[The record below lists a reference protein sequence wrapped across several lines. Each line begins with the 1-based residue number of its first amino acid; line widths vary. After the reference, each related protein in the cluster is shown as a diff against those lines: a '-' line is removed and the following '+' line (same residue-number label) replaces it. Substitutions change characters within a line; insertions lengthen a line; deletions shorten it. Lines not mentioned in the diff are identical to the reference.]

1 MRRRRDA
8 PRRVVPSRPSRVTAR
23 RPARAR
29 ARARVDASD
38 MVHADATSASTAPS
52 KQALEDAAHE
62 EALAASVAAMNGMQ
76 KLMHRLGF
84 SDTFLSGP
92 KYFKESYDYYR
103 AEPQKLKSEL
113 LSGLTVAVAQVPES
127 VAFSFVAM
135 VDPVVGLYAT
145 FFMGIITA
153 LIGGRPGMVSG
164 AAGAMAVVAVKIME
178 PNGLLPQA
186 KLLEWGEIASCTGTA
201 AGCQSLRHQAYDAR
215 LEWLFMIMILC
226 GVLQIVLGIL
236 QAGRLM
242 RMIPQTVMTGFVNGL
257 AIIIFKAQLEVFKEK
272 DWQVAFNLFD
282 ANRDG
287 SLSTAEVTSIFSA
300 ELPDL
305 SSSDLNAYVAGIVTQ
320 VDTDSSGHISLAEFM
335 ANKEHGIHS
344 GYEDSL
350 RWRTLDQGVTWLM
363 LFYVFSSML
372 IVHFLPKYTKVLPSS
387 LVAILWCLLLEH
399 AINRPL
405 IHAGTPV
412 VRDAAPVKVDF
423 PLYHTPNVNLTSKSF
438 AHVFGITF
446 SLAAVGLIES
456 VLTLQC
462 VDEILDD
469 TSDATGRFTQE
480 CIAQGIANTMS
491 GMFKAMGGD
500 AMIGQSQINVKSGGV
515 GRLSTGFASIMFLIF
530 IVAAS
535 KVIELIPLA
544 ALTGVL
550 FMIVIYTFDWTC
562 LPLMSGDLKGLIIGR
577 KADGT
582 REDYAGR
589 RIRKFWFDT
598 NDRIRWKDSAIII
611 LVTVVTER
619 TNLAIAVG
627 VGVVVAC
634 LFYAWDNSTGS
645 LKVVRREEEIF
656 GCEKGSTRVAYDV
669 SGELFFGTDR
679 EFTNSFRMGPDP
691 VDVVIYMDRCKIRDY
706 SSLAALN
713 SLYVRYAD
721 VGKTIRVHNTDPENR
736 ALIDL
741 LGEKFLPQ
749 VLDEDLSVAGVSH
762 VIVELAHAKRRSHSA
777 SDMTASEKIF
787 EDS

>member
-1 MRRRRDA
+1 MTPDGDA
-8 PRRVVPSRPSRVTAR
+8 LHHV
-23 RPARAR
+23 
-29 ARARVDASD
+29 
-38 MVHADATSASTAPS
+38 PS

-62 EALAASVAAMNGMQ
+62 KALAEKVAAMNGMQ
-76 KLMHRLGF
+76 KLTHRIGF

-92 KYFKESYDYYR
+92 KYFRESYEYYR
-103 AEPQKLKSEL
+103 AEPLKFKSEI

-127 VAFSFVAM
+127 VAFSFVAL

-164 AAGAMAVVAVKIME
+164 AAGAMAVVAVRIME
-178 PNGLLPQA
+178 PDGLLPQA
-186 KLLEWGEIASCTGTA
+186 KLLEWGEIASCTGAA
-201 AGCQSLRHQAYDAR
+201 AGCKSLRHQANAAR

-226 GVLQIVLGIL
+226 GVLQIVLGIV

-242 RMIPQTVMTGFVNGL
+242 RLIPQTVMTGFVNGL

-272 DWQVAFNLFD
+272 DWQAAFNVFD
-282 ANRDG
+282 SNRDG
-287 SLSTAEVTSIFSA
+287 LISTAEVTTVYA
-300 ELPDL
+300 VELPDL
-305 SSSDLNAYVAGIVTQ
+305 STSDLNAYVAALQTQ
-320 VDTDSSGHISLAEFM
+320 VDTDSSGTITLAEFS
-335 ANKEHGIHS
+335 ANKNADIHG

-350 RWRTLDQGVTWLM
+350 VWRTLDEGTTWLM
-363 LFYVFSSML
+363 LFYVFTSMA
-372 IVHFLPKYTKVLPSS
+372 IVHFLPKYTKILPSS

-405 IHAGTPV
+405 IHADTPV
-412 VRDAAPVKVDF
+412 VSDAAPVKVDF
-423 PLYHTPNVNLTSKSF
+423 PLYHTPNVNLTGKSF

-515 GRLSTGFASIMFLIF
+515 GRLSTAFASIMFLIF

-577 KADGT
+577 KEDGT

-589 RIRKFWFDT
+589 RLRKFWFDT

-645 LKVVRREEEIF
+645 LRVIRREEEIF
-656 GCEKGSTRVAYDV
+656 GCEKSTTRVAYEV
-669 SGELFFGTDR
+669 YGELFFGTDR

-691 VDVVIYMDRCKIRDY
+691 RDVVIYMDKCKIKDY

-721 VGKTIRVHNTDPENR
+721 VGKTIRVHNTDPDNR
-736 ALIDL
+736 ALMDL

-749 VLDEDLSVAGVSH
+749 VIDEDLSVSGVSH
-762 VIVELAHAKRRSHSA
+762 VVLELAHAKR
-777 SDMTASEKIF
+777 TASVETF

>member
-1 MRRRRDA
+1 
-8 PRRVVPSRPSRVTAR
+8 
-23 RPARAR
+23 
-29 ARARVDASD
+29 
-38 MVHADATSASTAPS
+38 
-52 KQALEDAAHE
+52 
-62 EALAASVAAMNGMQ
+62 
-76 KLMHRLGF
+76 
-84 SDTFLSGP
+84 
-92 KYFKESYDYYR
+92 
-103 AEPQKLKSEL
+103 
-113 LSGLTVAVAQVPES
+113 
-127 VAFSFVAM
+127 
-135 VDPVVGLYAT
+135 
-145 FFMGIITA
+145 
-153 LIGGRPGMVSG
+153 MVSG
-164 AAGAMAVVAVKIME
+164 AAGAMAVVAVRIME
-178 PNGLLPQA
+178 PDGLLPQA
-186 KLLEWGEIASCTGTA
+186 KLLEWGEIASCTGAA
-201 AGCQSLRHQAYDAR
+201 AGCKSLRHQANAAR

-226 GVLQIVLGIL
+226 GVLQIVLGIV

-242 RMIPQTVMTGFVNGL
+242 RLIPQTVMTGFVNGL

-272 DWQVAFNLFD
+272 DWQAAFNVFD
-282 ANRDG
+282 SNRDG
-287 SLSTAEVTSIFSA
+287 LISTAEVTTVYA
-300 ELPDL
+300 VELPDL
-305 SSSDLNAYVAGIVTQ
+305 STSDLNAYVAALQTQ
-320 VDTDSSGHISLAEFM
+320 VDTDSSGTITLAEFS
-335 ANKEHGIHS
+335 ANKNADIHG

-350 RWRTLDQGVTWLM
+350 VWRTLDEGTTWLM
-363 LFYVFSSML
+363 LFYVFTSMA
-372 IVHFLPKYTKVLPSS
+372 IVHFLPKYTKILPSS

-405 IHAGTPV
+405 IHADTPV
-412 VRDAAPVKVDF
+412 VSDAAPVKVDF
-423 PLYHTPNVNLTSKSF
+423 PLYHTPNVNLTGKSF

-515 GRLSTGFASIMFLIF
+515 GRLSTAFASIMFLIF

-577 KADGT
+577 KEDGT

-589 RIRKFWFDT
+589 RLRKFWFDT

-645 LKVVRREEEIF
+645 LRVIRREEEIF
-656 GCEKGSTRVAYDV
+656 GCEKSTTRVAYEV
-669 SGELFFGTDR
+669 YGELFFGTDR

-691 VDVVIYMDRCKIRDY
+691 RDVVIYMDKCKIKDY

-721 VGKTIRVHNTDPENR
+721 VGKTIRVHNTDPDNR
-736 ALIDL
+736 ALMDL

-749 VLDEDLSVAGVSH
+749 VIDEDLSVSGVSH
-762 VIVELAHAKRRSHSA
+762 VVLELAHAKRKA
-777 SDMTASEKIF
+777 SVEKF

>member
-1 MRRRRDA
+1 
-8 PRRVVPSRPSRVTAR
+8 
-23 RPARAR
+23 
-29 ARARVDASD
+29 
-38 MVHADATSASTAPS
+38 
-52 KQALEDAAHE
+52 
-62 EALAASVAAMNGMQ
+62 
-76 KLMHRLGF
+76 
-84 SDTFLSGP
+84 
-92 KYFKESYDYYR
+92 
-103 AEPQKLKSEL
+103 
-113 LSGLTVAVAQVPES
+113 
-127 VAFSFVAM
+127 
-135 VDPVVGLYAT
+135 
-145 FFMGIITA
+145 
-153 LIGGRPGMVSG
+153 
-164 AAGAMAVVAVKIME
+164 
-178 PNGLLPQA
+178 
-186 KLLEWGEIASCTGTA
+186 
-201 AGCQSLRHQAYDAR
+201 
-215 LEWLFMIMILC
+215 
-226 GVLQIVLGIL
+226 
-236 QAGRLM
+236 
-242 RMIPQTVMTGFVNGL
+242 
-257 AIIIFKAQLEVFKEK
+257 
-272 DWQVAFNLFD
+272 
-282 ANRDG
+282 
-287 SLSTAEVTSIFSA
+287 
-300 ELPDL
+300 
-305 SSSDLNAYVAGIVTQ
+305 
-320 VDTDSSGHISLAEFM
+320 
-335 ANKEHGIHS
+335 
-344 GYEDSL
+344 
-350 RWRTLDQGVTWLM
+350 
-363 LFYVFSSML
+363 
-372 IVHFLPKYTKVLPSS
+372 
-387 LVAILWCLLLEH
+387 LEH

-405 IHAGTPV
+405 IHADTPV
-412 VRDAAPVKVDF
+412 VSDAAPVKFDF
-423 PLYHTPNVNLTSKSF
+423 PLYHTPNVNLTGKSF

-515 GRLSTGFASIMFLIF
+515 GRLSTAFASIMFLIF

-577 KADGT
+577 KEDGT

-589 RIRKFWFDT
+589 RLRKFWFDT

-645 LKVVRREEEIF
+645 LRVIRREEEIF
-656 GCEKGSTRVAYDV
+656 GCEKSTTRVAYEV
-669 SGELFFGTDR
+669 YGELFFGTDR

-691 VDVVIYMDRCKIRDY
+691 RDVVIYMDKCKIKDY

-721 VGKTIRVHNTDPENR
+721 VGKTIRVHNTDPDNR
-736 ALIDL
+736 ALMDL

-749 VLDEDLSVAGVSH
+749 VIDEDLSVSGVSH
-762 VIVELAHAKRRSHSA
+762 VVLELAHAKRKA
-777 SDMTASEKIF
+777 SVEKF

>member
-1 MRRRRDA
+1 
-8 PRRVVPSRPSRVTAR
+8 
-23 RPARAR
+23 
-29 ARARVDASD
+29 
-38 MVHADATSASTAPS
+38 
-52 KQALEDAAHE
+52 
-62 EALAASVAAMNGMQ
+62 
-76 KLMHRLGF
+76 
-84 SDTFLSGP
+84 
-92 KYFKESYDYYR
+92 
-103 AEPQKLKSEL
+103 
-113 LSGLTVAVAQVPES
+113 
-127 VAFSFVAM
+127 
-135 VDPVVGLYAT
+135 
-145 FFMGIITA
+145 
-153 LIGGRPGMVSG
+153 
-164 AAGAMAVVAVKIME
+164 MAVVAVRIME
-178 PNGLLPQA
+178 PDGLLPQA
-186 KLLEWGEIASCTGTA
+186 KLLEWGEIASCTGAA
-201 AGCQSLRHQAYDAR
+201 AGCKSLRHQANAAR

-226 GVLQIVLGIL
+226 GVLQIVLGIV

-242 RMIPQTVMTGFVNGL
+242 RLIPQTVMTGFVNGL

-272 DWQVAFNLFD
+272 DWQAAFNVFD
-282 ANRDG
+282 SNRDG
-287 SLSTAEVTSIFSA
+287 LISTAEVTTVYA
-300 ELPDL
+300 VELPDL
-305 SSSDLNAYVAGIVTQ
+305 STSDLNAYVAALQTQ
-320 VDTDSSGHISLAEFM
+320 VDTDSSGTITLAEFS
-335 ANKEHGIHS
+335 ANKNADIHG

-350 RWRTLDQGVTWLM
+350 VWRTLDEGTTWLM
-363 LFYVFSSML
+363 LFYVFTSMA
-372 IVHFLPKYTKVLPSS
+372 IVHFLPKYTKILPSS

-405 IHAGTPV
+405 IHADTPV
-412 VRDAAPVKVDF
+412 VSDAAPVKVDF
-423 PLYHTPNVNLTSKSF
+423 PLYHTPNVNLTGKSF

-469 TSDATGRFTQE
+469 TSHATGRFTQE

-515 GRLSTGFASIMFLIF
+515 GRLSTAFASIMFLIF

-577 KADGT
+577 KEDGT

-589 RIRKFWFDT
+589 RLRKFWFDT

-627 VGVVVAC
+627 DGVVVAC

-645 LKVVRREEEIF
+645 LRVIRREEEIF
-656 GCEKGSTRVAYDV
+656 GCEKSTTRVAYEV
-669 SGELFFGTDR
+669 YGELFFGTDR

-691 VDVVIYMDRCKIRDY
+691 RDVVIYMDKCKIKDY

-721 VGKTIRVHNTDPENR
+721 VGKTIRVHNTDPDNR
-736 ALIDL
+736 ALMDL

-749 VLDEDLSVAGVSH
+749 VIDEDLSVSGVSH
-762 VIVELAHAKRRSHSA
+762 VVLELAHAKRKA
-777 SDMTASEKIF
+777 SVEKF

>member
-1 MRRRRDA
+1 
-8 PRRVVPSRPSRVTAR
+8 
-23 RPARAR
+23 
-29 ARARVDASD
+29 
-38 MVHADATSASTAPS
+38 
-52 KQALEDAAHE
+52 
-62 EALAASVAAMNGMQ
+62 
-76 KLMHRLGF
+76 
-84 SDTFLSGP
+84 
-92 KYFKESYDYYR
+92 
-103 AEPQKLKSEL
+103 
-113 LSGLTVAVAQVPES
+113 
-127 VAFSFVAM
+127 
-135 VDPVVGLYAT
+135 
-145 FFMGIITA
+145 
-153 LIGGRPGMVSG
+153 
-164 AAGAMAVVAVKIME
+164 
-178 PNGLLPQA
+178 
-186 KLLEWGEIASCTGTA
+186 
-201 AGCQSLRHQAYDAR
+201 
-215 LEWLFMIMILC
+215 MIMILC
-226 GVLQIVLGIL
+226 GVLQIVLGIV

-242 RMIPQTVMTGFVNGL
+242 RLIPQTVMTGFVNGL

-272 DWQVAFNLFD
+272 DWQAAFNVFD
-282 ANRDG
+282 SNRDG
-287 SLSTAEVTSIFSA
+287 LISTAEVTTVYA
-300 ELPDL
+300 VELPDL
-305 SSSDLNAYVAGIVTQ
+305 STSDLNAYVAALQTQ
-320 VDTDSSGHISLAEFM
+320 VDTDSSGTITLAEFS
-335 ANKEHGIHS
+335 ANKNADIHG

-350 RWRTLDQGVTWLM
+350 VWRTLDEGTTWLM
-363 LFYVFSSML
+363 LFYVFTSMA
-372 IVHFLPKYTKVLPSS
+372 IVHFLPKYTKILPSS

-405 IHAGTPV
+405 IHADTPV
-412 VRDAAPVKVDF
+412 VSDAAPVKVDF
-423 PLYHTPNVNLTSKSF
+423 PLYHTPNVNLTGKSF

-515 GRLSTGFASIMFLIF
+515 GRLSTAFASIMFLIF

-577 KADGT
+577 KEDGT

-589 RIRKFWFDT
+589 RLRKFWFDT

-645 LKVVRREEEIF
+645 LRVIRREEEIF
-656 GCEKGSTRVAYDV
+656 GCEKSTTRVAYEV
-669 SGELFFGTDR
+669 YGELFFGTDR

-691 VDVVIYMDRCKIRDY
+691 RDVVIYMDKCKIKDY

-721 VGKTIRVHNTDPENR
+721 VGKTIRVHNTDPDNR
-736 ALIDL
+736 ALMDL

-749 VLDEDLSVAGVSH
+749 VIDEDLSVSGVSH
-762 VIVELAHAKRRSHSA
+762 VVLELAHAKRKA
-777 SDMTASEKIF
+777 SVEKF

>member
-1 MRRRRDA
+1 MTPDGDA
-8 PRRVVPSRPSRVTAR
+8 LHHV
-23 RPARAR
+23 
-29 ARARVDASD
+29 
-38 MVHADATSASTAPS
+38 PS

-62 EALAASVAAMNGMQ
+62 KALAEKVAAMNGMQ
-76 KLMHRLGF
+76 KLTHRIGF

-92 KYFKESYDYYR
+92 KYFRESYEYYR
-103 AEPQKLKSEL
+103 AEPWKFKREI
-113 LSGLTVAVAQVPES
+113 LSGLTVAVSQVPES
-127 VAFSFVAM
+127 VAFSFVAL

-145 FFMGIITA
+145 LFMGIITA

-164 AAGAMAVVAVKIME
+164 AAGAMAVVAVRIME
-178 PNGLLPQA
+178 PDGLLPQA
-186 KLLEWGEIASCTGTA
+186 KLLEWGEIASCTGAA
-201 AGCQSLRHQAYDAR
+201 AGCKSLRHQANAAR

-226 GVLQIVLGIL
+226 GVLQIVLGIV

-242 RMIPQTVMTGFVNGL
+242 RLIPQTVMTGFVNGL

-272 DWQVAFNLFD
+272 DWQAAFNVFD
-282 ANRDG
+282 SNRDG
-287 SLSTAEVTSIFSA
+287 LISTAEVTTVYA
-300 ELPDL
+300 VELPDL
-305 SSSDLNAYVAGIVTQ
+305 STSDLNAYVAALQTQ
-320 VDTDSSGHISLAEFM
+320 VDTDSSGTITLAEFS
-335 ANKEHGIHS
+335 ANKNADIHG

-350 RWRTLDQGVTWLM
+350 VWRTLDEGTTWLM
-363 LFYVFSSML
+363 LFYVFTSMA
-372 IVHFLPKYTKVLPSS
+372 IVHFLPKYTKILPSS

-405 IHAGTPV
+405 IHADTPV
-412 VRDAAPVKVDF
+412 VSDAAPVKVDF
-423 PLYHTPNVNLTSKSF
+423 PLYHTPNVNLTGKSF

-515 GRLSTGFASIMFLIF
+515 GRLSTAFASIMFLIF

-577 KADGT
+577 KEDGT

-589 RIRKFWFDT
+589 RLRKFWFDT

-645 LKVVRREEEIF
+645 LRVIRREEEIF
-656 GCEKGSTRVAYDV
+656 GCEKSTTRVAYEV
-669 SGELFFGTDR
+669 YGELFFGTDR

-691 VDVVIYMDRCKIRDY
+691 RDVVIYMDKCKIKDY

-721 VGKTIRVHNTDPENR
+721 VGKTIRVHNTDPDNR
-736 ALIDL
+736 ALMDL

-749 VLDEDLSVAGVSH
+749 VIDEDLSVSGVSH
-762 VIVELAHAKRRSHSA
+762 VVLELAHAKRKA
-777 SDMTASEKIF
+777 SVEKF

>member
-1 MRRRRDA
+1 
-8 PRRVVPSRPSRVTAR
+8 
-23 RPARAR
+23 
-29 ARARVDASD
+29 
-38 MVHADATSASTAPS
+38 
-52 KQALEDAAHE
+52 
-62 EALAASVAAMNGMQ
+62 
-76 KLMHRLGF
+76 
-84 SDTFLSGP
+84 
-92 KYFKESYDYYR
+92 
-103 AEPQKLKSEL
+103 
-113 LSGLTVAVAQVPES
+113 VAVAQVPES
-127 VAFSFVAM
+127 VAFSFVAL

-164 AAGAMAVVAVKIME
+164 AAGAMAVVAVRIME
-178 PNGLLPQA
+178 PDGLLPQA
-186 KLLEWGEIASCTGTA
+186 KLLEWGEIASCTGAA
-201 AGCQSLRHQAYDAR
+201 AGCKSLRHQANAAR

-226 GVLQIVLGIL
+226 GVLQIVLGIV

-242 RMIPQTVMTGFVNGL
+242 RLIPQTVMTGFVNGL

-272 DWQVAFNLFD
+272 DWQAAFNVFD
-282 ANRDG
+282 SNRDG
-287 SLSTAEVTSIFSA
+287 LISTAEVTTVYA
-300 ELPDL
+300 VELPDL
-305 SSSDLNAYVAGIVTQ
+305 STSDLNAYVAALQTQ
-320 VDTDSSGHISLAEFM
+320 VDTDSSGTITLAEFS
-335 ANKEHGIHS
+335 ANKNADIHG

-350 RWRTLDQGVTWLM
+350 VWRTLDEGTTWLM
-363 LFYVFSSML
+363 LFYVFTSMA
-372 IVHFLPKYTKVLPSS
+372 IVHFLPKYTKILPSS

-405 IHAGTPV
+405 IHADTPV
-412 VRDAAPVKVDF
+412 VSDAAPVKVDF
-423 PLYHTPNVNLTSKSF
+423 PLYHTPNVNLTGKSF

-515 GRLSTGFASIMFLIF
+515 GRLSTAFASIMFLIF

-577 KADGT
+577 KEDGT

-589 RIRKFWFDT
+589 RLRKFWFDT

-645 LKVVRREEEIF
+645 LRVIRREEEIF
-656 GCEKGSTRVAYDV
+656 GCEKSTTRVAYEV
-669 SGELFFGTDR
+669 YGELFFGTDR

-691 VDVVIYMDRCKIRDY
+691 RDVVIYMDKCKIKDY

-721 VGKTIRVHNTDPENR
+721 VGKTIRVHNTDPDNR
-736 ALIDL
+736 ALMDL

-749 VLDEDLSVAGVSH
+749 VIDEDLSVSGVSH
-762 VIVELAHAKRRSHSA
+762 VVLELAHAKRKA
-777 SDMTASEKIF
+777 SVEKF

>member
-1 MRRRRDA
+1 
-8 PRRVVPSRPSRVTAR
+8 
-23 RPARAR
+23 
-29 ARARVDASD
+29 
-38 MVHADATSASTAPS
+38 
-52 KQALEDAAHE
+52 
-62 EALAASVAAMNGMQ
+62 
-76 KLMHRLGF
+76 
-84 SDTFLSGP
+84 
-92 KYFKESYDYYR
+92 
-103 AEPQKLKSEL
+103 
-113 LSGLTVAVAQVPES
+113 
-127 VAFSFVAM
+127 
-135 VDPVVGLYAT
+135 
-145 FFMGIITA
+145 
-153 LIGGRPGMVSG
+153 MVSG
-164 AAGAMAVVAVKIME
+164 AAGAMAVVAVRIME
-178 PNGLLPQA
+178 PDGLLPQA
-186 KLLEWGEIASCTGTA
+186 KLLEWGEIASCTGAA
-201 AGCQSLRHQAYDAR
+201 AGCKSLRHQANAAR

-226 GVLQIVLGIL
+226 GVLQIVLGIV

-242 RMIPQTVMTGFVNGL
+242 RLIPQTVMTGFVNGL

-272 DWQVAFNLFD
+272 DWQAAFNVFD
-282 ANRDG
+282 SNRDG
-287 SLSTAEVTSIFSA
+287 LISTAEVTTVYA
-300 ELPDL
+300 VELPDL
-305 SSSDLNAYVAGIVTQ
+305 STSDLNAYVAALQTQ
-320 VDTDSSGHISLAEFM
+320 VDTDSSGTITLAEFS
-335 ANKEHGIHS
+335 ANKNADIHG

-350 RWRTLDQGVTWLM
+350 VWRTLDEGTTWLM
-363 LFYVFSSML
+363 LFYVFTSMA
-372 IVHFLPKYTKVLPSS
+372 IVHFLPKYTKILPSS

-405 IHAGTPV
+405 IHADTPV
-412 VRDAAPVKVDF
+412 VSDAAPVKVDF
-423 PLYHTPNVNLTSKSF
+423 PLYHTPNVNLTGKSF

-515 GRLSTGFASIMFLIF
+515 GRLSTAFASIMFLIF

-577 KADGT
+577 KEDGT

-589 RIRKFWFDT
+589 RLRKFWFDT

-645 LKVVRREEEIF
+645 LRVIRREEEIF
-656 GCEKGSTRVAYDV
+656 GCEKGTTRVAYEV
-669 SGELFFGTDR
+669 YGELFFGTDR

-691 VDVVIYMDRCKIRDY
+691 RDVVIYMDKCKIKDY

-721 VGKTIRVHNTDPENR
+721 VGKTIRVHNTDPDNR
-736 ALIDL
+736 ALMDL

-749 VLDEDLSVAGVSH
+749 VIDEDLSVSGVSH
-762 VIVELAHAKRRSHSA
+762 VVLELAHAKRKA
-777 SDMTASEKIF
+777 SVEKF

>member
-1 MRRRRDA
+1 
-8 PRRVVPSRPSRVTAR
+8 
-23 RPARAR
+23 
-29 ARARVDASD
+29 
-38 MVHADATSASTAPS
+38 
-52 KQALEDAAHE
+52 
-62 EALAASVAAMNGMQ
+62 
-76 KLMHRLGF
+76 
-84 SDTFLSGP
+84 
-92 KYFKESYDYYR
+92 
-103 AEPQKLKSEL
+103 
-113 LSGLTVAVAQVPES
+113 VAVAQVPES
-127 VAFSFVAM
+127 VAFSFVAL

-164 AAGAMAVVAVKIME
+164 AAGAMAVVAVRIME
-178 PNGLLPQA
+178 PDGLLPQA
-186 KLLEWGEIASCTGTA
+186 KLLEWGEIASCTGAA
-201 AGCQSLRHQAYDAR
+201 AGCKSLRHQANAAR

-226 GVLQIVLGIL
+226 GVLQIVLGIV

-242 RMIPQTVMTGFVNGL
+242 RLIPQTVMTGFVNGL

-272 DWQVAFNLFD
+272 DWQAAFNVFD
-282 ANRDG
+282 SNRDG
-287 SLSTAEVTSIFSA
+287 LISTAEVTTVYA
-300 ELPDL
+300 VELPDL
-305 SSSDLNAYVAGIVTQ
+305 STSDLNAYVAALQTQ
-320 VDTDSSGHISLAEFM
+320 VDTDSSGTITLAEFS
-335 ANKEHGIHS
+335 ANKNADIHG

-350 RWRTLDQGVTWLM
+350 VWRTLDEGTTWLM
-363 LFYVFSSML
+363 LFYVFTSMA
-372 IVHFLPKYTKVLPSS
+372 IVHFLPKYTKILPSS

-405 IHAGTPV
+405 IHADTPV
-412 VRDAAPVKVDF
+412 VSDAAPVKVDF
-423 PLYHTPNVNLTSKSF
+423 PLYHTPNVNLTGKSF

-515 GRLSTGFASIMFLIF
+515 GRLSTAFASIMFLIF

-577 KADGT
+577 KEDGT

-589 RIRKFWFDT
+589 RLRKFWFDT

-645 LKVVRREEEIF
+645 LRVIRREEEIF
-656 GCEKGSTRVAYDV
+656 GCEKGTTRVAYEV
-669 SGELFFGTDR
+669 YGELFFGTDR

-691 VDVVIYMDRCKIRDY
+691 RDVVIYMDKCKIKDY

-721 VGKTIRVHNTDPENR
+721 VGKTIRVHNTDPDNR
-736 ALIDL
+736 ALMDL

-749 VLDEDLSVAGVSH
+749 VIDEDLSVSGVSH
-762 VIVELAHAKRRSHSA
+762 VVLELAHAKRKA
-777 SDMTASEKIF
+777 SVEKF

>member
-1 MRRRRDA
+1 
-8 PRRVVPSRPSRVTAR
+8 
-23 RPARAR
+23 
-29 ARARVDASD
+29 
-38 MVHADATSASTAPS
+38 
-52 KQALEDAAHE
+52 
-62 EALAASVAAMNGMQ
+62 
-76 KLMHRLGF
+76 
-84 SDTFLSGP
+84 
-92 KYFKESYDYYR
+92 
-103 AEPQKLKSEL
+103 
-113 LSGLTVAVAQVPES
+113 
-127 VAFSFVAM
+127 

-164 AAGAMAVVAVKIME
+164 AAGAMAVVAVRIME
-178 PNGLLPQA
+178 PDGLLPQA
-186 KLLEWGEIASCTGTA
+186 KLLEWGEIASCTGAA
-201 AGCQSLRHQAYDAR
+201 AGCKSLRHQANAAR

-226 GVLQIVLGIL
+226 GVLQIVLGIV

-242 RMIPQTVMTGFVNGL
+242 RLIPQTVMTGFVNGL

-272 DWQVAFNLFD
+272 DWQAAFNVFD
-282 ANRDG
+282 SNRDG
-287 SLSTAEVTSIFSA
+287 LISTAEVTTVYA
-300 ELPDL
+300 VELPDL
-305 SSSDLNAYVAGIVTQ
+305 STSDLNAYVAALQTQ
-320 VDTDSSGHISLAEFM
+320 VDTDSSGTITLAEFS
-335 ANKEHGIHS
+335 ANKNADIHG

-350 RWRTLDQGVTWLM
+350 VWRTLDEGTTWLM
-363 LFYVFSSML
+363 LFYVFTSMA
-372 IVHFLPKYTKVLPSS
+372 IVHFLPKYTKILPSS

-405 IHAGTPV
+405 IHADTPV
-412 VRDAAPVKVDF
+412 VSDAAPVKVDF
-423 PLYHTPNVNLTSKSF
+423 PLYHTPNVNLTGKSF

-515 GRLSTGFASIMFLIF
+515 GRLSTAFASIMFLIF

-577 KADGT
+577 KEDGT

-589 RIRKFWFDT
+589 RLRKFWFDT

-645 LKVVRREEEIF
+645 LRVIRREEEIF
-656 GCEKGSTRVAYDV
+656 GCEKSTTRVAYEV
-669 SGELFFGTDR
+669 YGELFFGTDR

-691 VDVVIYMDRCKIRDY
+691 RDVVIYMDKCKIKDY

-721 VGKTIRVHNTDPENR
+721 VGKTIRVHNTDPDNR
-736 ALIDL
+736 ALMDL

-749 VLDEDLSVAGVSH
+749 VIDEDLSVSGVSH
-762 VIVELAHAKRRSHSA
+762 VVLELAHAKRKA
-777 SDMTASEKIF
+777 SVEKF

>member
-1 MRRRRDA
+1 MCIRD
-8 PRRVVPSRPSRVTAR
+8 S
-23 RPARAR
+23 
-29 ARARVDASD
+29 
-38 MVHADATSASTAPS
+38 
-52 KQALEDAAHE
+52 
-62 EALAASVAAMNGMQ
+62 
-76 KLMHRLGF
+76 
-84 SDTFLSGP
+84 
-92 KYFKESYDYYR
+92 
-103 AEPQKLKSEL
+103 
-113 LSGLTVAVAQVPES
+113 TVAVAQVPES
-127 VAFSFVAM
+127 VAFSFVAL

-164 AAGAMAVVAVKIME
+164 AAGAMAVVAVRIME
-178 PNGLLPQA
+178 PDGLLPQA
-186 KLLEWGEIASCTGTA
+186 KLLEWGEIASCTGAA
-201 AGCQSLRHQAYDAR
+201 AGCKSLRHQANAAR

-226 GVLQIVLGIL
+226 GVLQIVLGIV

-242 RMIPQTVMTGFVNGL
+242 RLIPQTVMTGFVNGL

-272 DWQVAFNLFD
+272 DWQAAFNVFD
-282 ANRDG
+282 SNRDG
-287 SLSTAEVTSIFSA
+287 FISTAEVTTVYA
-300 ELPDL
+300 VELPDL
-305 SSSDLNAYVAGIVTQ
+305 STSDLNAYVAALQTQ
-320 VDTDSSGHISLAEFM
+320 VDTDSSGTITLAEFS
-335 ANKEHGIHS
+335 ANKNADIHG

-350 RWRTLDQGVTWLM
+350 VWRTLDEGTTWLM
-363 LFYVFSSML
+363 LFYVFTSMA
-372 IVHFLPKYTKVLPSS
+372 IVHFLPKYTKILPSS

-405 IHAGTPV
+405 IHADTPV
-412 VRDAAPVKVDF
+412 VSDAAPVKVDF
-423 PLYHTPNVNLTSKSF
+423 PLYHTPNVNLTGKSF

-515 GRLSTGFASIMFLIF
+515 GRLSTAFASIMFLIF

-577 KADGT
+577 KEDGT

-589 RIRKFWFDT
+589 RLRKFWFDT

-645 LKVVRREEEIF
+645 LRVIRREEEIF
-656 GCEKGSTRVAYDV
+656 GCEKSTTRVAYEV
-669 SGELFFGTDR
+669 YGELFFGTDR

-691 VDVVIYMDRCKIRDY
+691 RDVVIYMDKCKIKDY

-721 VGKTIRVHNTDPENR
+721 VGKTIRVHNTDPDNR
-736 ALIDL
+736 ALMDL

-749 VLDEDLSVAGVSH
+749 VIDEDLSVSGVSH
-762 VIVELAHAKRRSHSA
+762 VVLEFAHAKRKA
-777 SDMTASEKIF
+777 SVEKF

>member
-1 MRRRRDA
+1 VR
-8 PRRVVPSRPSRVTAR
+8 
-23 RPARAR
+23 
-29 ARARVDASD
+29 
-38 MVHADATSASTAPS
+38 
-52 KQALEDAAHE
+52 
-62 EALAASVAAMNGMQ
+62 
-76 KLMHRLGF
+76 
-84 SDTFLSGP
+84 
-92 KYFKESYDYYR
+92 
-103 AEPQKLKSEL
+103 
-113 LSGLTVAVAQVPES
+113 
-127 VAFSFVAM
+127 
-135 VDPVVGLYAT
+135 
-145 FFMGIITA
+145 
-153 LIGGRPGMVSG
+153 
-164 AAGAMAVVAVKIME
+164 IME
-178 PNGLLPQA
+178 PDGLLPQA
-186 KLLEWGEIASCTGTA
+186 KLLEWGEIASCTGAA
-201 AGCQSLRHQAYDAR
+201 AGCKSLRHQANAAR

-226 GVLQIVLGIL
+226 GVLQIVLGIV

-242 RMIPQTVMTGFVNGL
+242 RLIPQTVMTGFVNGL

-272 DWQVAFNLFD
+272 DWQAAFNVFD
-282 ANRDG
+282 SNRDG
-287 SLSTAEVTSIFSA
+287 LISTAEVTTVYA
-300 ELPDL
+300 VELPDL
-305 SSSDLNAYVAGIVTQ
+305 STSDLNAYVAALQTQ
-320 VDTDSSGHISLAEFM
+320 VDTDSSGTITLAEFS
-335 ANKEHGIHS
+335 ANKNADIHG

-350 RWRTLDQGVTWLM
+350 VWRTLDEGTTWLM
-363 LFYVFSSML
+363 LFYVFTSMA
-372 IVHFLPKYTKVLPSS
+372 IVHFLPKYTKILPSS

-405 IHAGTPV
+405 IHADTPV
-412 VRDAAPVKVDF
+412 VSDAAPVKVDF
-423 PLYHTPNVNLTSKSF
+423 PLYHTPNVNLTGKSF

-515 GRLSTGFASIMFLIF
+515 GRLSTAFASIMFLIF

-577 KADGT
+577 KEDGT

-589 RIRKFWFDT
+589 RLRKFWFDT

-645 LKVVRREEEIF
+645 LRVIRREEEIF
-656 GCEKGSTRVAYDV
+656 GCEKSTTRVAYEV
-669 SGELFFGTDR
+669 YGELFFGTDR

-691 VDVVIYMDRCKIRDY
+691 RDVVIYMDKCKIKDY

-721 VGKTIRVHNTDPENR
+721 VGKTIRVHNTDPDNR
-736 ALIDL
+736 ALMDL

-749 VLDEDLSVAGVSH
+749 VIDEDLSVSGVSH
-762 VIVELAHAKRRSHSA
+762 VVLELAHAKRKA
-777 SDMTASEKIF
+777 SVEKF

>member
-1 MRRRRDA
+1 MR
-8 PRRVVPSRPSRVTAR
+8 
-23 RPARAR
+23 
-29 ARARVDASD
+29 
-38 MVHADATSASTAPS
+38 
-52 KQALEDAAHE
+52 L
-62 EALAASVAAMNGMQ
+62 
-76 KLMHRLGF
+76 
-84 SDTFLSGP
+84 
-92 KYFKESYDYYR
+92 
-103 AEPQKLKSEL
+103 
-113 LSGLTVAVAQVPES
+113 
-127 VAFSFVAM
+127 
-135 VDPVVGLYAT
+135 
-145 FFMGIITA
+145 
-153 LIGGRPGMVSG
+153 
-164 AAGAMAVVAVKIME
+164 
-178 PNGLLPQA
+178 
-186 KLLEWGEIASCTGTA
+186 
-201 AGCQSLRHQAYDAR
+201 
-215 LEWLFMIMILC
+215 
-226 GVLQIVLGIL
+226 
-236 QAGRLM
+236 
-242 RMIPQTVMTGFVNGL
+242 IPQTVMTGFVNGL

-272 DWQVAFNLFD
+272 DWQAAFNVFD
-282 ANRDG
+282 SNRDG
-287 SLSTAEVTSIFSA
+287 LISTAEVTTVYA
-300 ELPDL
+300 VELPDL
-305 SSSDLNAYVAGIVTQ
+305 STSDLNAYVAALQTQ
-320 VDTDSSGHISLAEFM
+320 VDTDSSGTITLAEFS
-335 ANKEHGIHS
+335 ANKNADIHG

-350 RWRTLDQGVTWLM
+350 VWRTLDEGTTWLM
-363 LFYVFSSML
+363 LFYVFTSMA
-372 IVHFLPKYTKVLPSS
+372 IVHFLPKYTKILPSS

-405 IHAGTPV
+405 IHADTPV
-412 VRDAAPVKVDF
+412 VSDAAPVKVDF
-423 PLYHTPNVNLTSKSF
+423 PLYHTPNVNLTGKSF

-515 GRLSTGFASIMFLIF
+515 GRLSTAFASIMFLIF

-577 KADGT
+577 KEDGT

-589 RIRKFWFDT
+589 RLRKFWFDT

-645 LKVVRREEEIF
+645 LRVIRREEEIF
-656 GCEKGSTRVAYDV
+656 GCEKSTTRVAYEV
-669 SGELFFGTDR
+669 YGELFFGTDR

-691 VDVVIYMDRCKIRDY
+691 RDVVIYMDKCKIKDY

-721 VGKTIRVHNTDPENR
+721 VGKTIRVHNTDPDNR
-736 ALIDL
+736 ALMDL

-749 VLDEDLSVAGVSH
+749 VIDEDLSVSGVSH
-762 VIVELAHAKRRSHSA
+762 VVLELAHAKRKA
-777 SDMTASEKIF
+777 SVEKF

>member
-1 MRRRRDA
+1 MTRKENVALEMHRE
-8 PRRVVPSRPSRVTAR
+8 PSR
-23 RPARAR
+23 
-29 ARARVDASD
+29 
-38 MVHADATSASTAPS
+38 
-52 KQALEDAAHE
+52 QELEDAAHE
-62 EALAASVAAMNGMQ
+62 KEVAEKIAAMNAAQ
-76 KLMHRLGF
+76 RLHHRLGF

-92 KYFKESYDYYR
+92 KYAKESYEYYR
-103 AEPQKLKSEL
+103 ANPMKFKAEI

-127 VAFSFVAM
+127 VAFSFVAL

-164 AAGAMAVVAVKIME
+164 AAGAMAVVAVRIME
-178 PNGLLPQA
+178 PNGLLPQQT
-186 KLLEWGEIASCTGTA
+186 LLDWGEIASCTGATT
-201 AGCQSLRHQAYDAR
+201 GCQSLRHQAYNAR

-226 GVLQIVLGIL
+226 GLLQIALGVC

-242 RMIPQTVMTGFVNGL
+242 RLIPQTVMTGFVNGL
-257 AIIIFKAQLEVFKEK
+257 AIIIFKAQLEVFQEK
-272 DWQVAFNLFD
+272 DWSKAFNLFD
-282 ANRDG
+282 TNRDG
-287 SLSTAEVTSIFSA
+287 IISTAEVSSLFSA

-305 SSSDLNAYVAGIVTQ
+305 SSSDLSAYVQTLVTQ
-320 VDTDSSGHISLAEFM
+320 VDTDSSGTISLSEFS
-335 ANKEHGIHS
+335 ANKEHSIHG

-350 RWRTLDQGVTWLM
+350 KWRTLDQGVTWIM
-363 LFYVFSSML
+363 LFYVFTSMA
-372 IVHFLPKYTKVLPSS
+372 IVHYLPRYTKVLPSS
-387 LVAILWCLLLEH
+387 LVAILWCLFLEH
-399 AINRPL
+399 AINRPV
-405 IHAGTPV
+405 IKSDTPV
-412 VRDAAPVKVDF
+412 VRDSAPVKVSF
-423 PLYHTPNVNLTSKSF
+423 PLYHTPNVNLTGKSF
-438 AHVFGITF
+438 THVIGITF

-480 CIAQGIANTMS
+480 CIAQGVANTMS

-577 KADGT
+577 KEDGS

-589 RIRKFWFDT
+589 RLRKFWFDT
-598 NDRIRWKDSAIII
+598 NDRIRWKDSAVIII
-611 LVTVVTER
+611 VTVVTER

-627 VGVVVAC
+627 VGVVVTC
-634 LFYAWDNSTGS
+634 LFYAWDNSSGS
-645 LKVVRREEEIF
+645 LKVLRREEEVF
-656 GCEKGSTRVAYDV
+656 GCEKGTTRVAYDV

-679 EFTNSFRMGPDP
+679 EFSNSFRMSPDP
-691 VDVVIYMDRCKIRDY
+691 KDVVIYLDRCKVRDY
-706 SSLAALN
+706 SSLAAIN
-713 SLYVRYAD
+713 SLYTRYAD
-721 VGKTIRVHNTDPENR
+721 VGKTIRVHNTDPDNR

-749 VLDEDLSVAGVSH
+749 ILDDDLSVSGVSH
-762 VIVELAHAKRRSHSA
+762 VVISLAHAKRTGSVES
-777 SDMTASEKIF
+777 F